1 MKKILAF
8 LLLTVLVSCSDGTE
22 EPKKK
27 VEAQPE
33 ELVEIKDGIY
43 TEWYR
48 GKKQIK
54 FKGPQD
60 GDKKRNGIWYFYSEN
75 GQELSVT
82 MYEHGLRQGYTVV
95 KYPTGVLHYRG
106 EYKNDKMIGVWTTY
120 DESGKMISE
129 ATYDE
134 EGKLISQTTADQKK

>member
-1 MKKILAF
+1 MKKILVF
-8 LLLTVLVSCSDGTE
+8 TLLAVLVSCAGETE

-27 VEAQPE
+27 VAAEPD

-43 TEWYR
+43 TEWYP

-60 GDKKRNGIWYFYSEN
+60 EKQERNGVWYFYSEN

-106 EYKNDKMIGVWTTY
+106 EYKDDKMVGVWTTY
-120 DESGKMISE
+120 DEKGKMISE

-134 EGKLISQTTADQKK
+134 EGKLITQTTADQKK